1 MLLNN
6 SNHLQNIRSLV
17 TFEISINMNLPY
29 EFATTNISFATWPEN
44 TLVDGILTPT
54 YFRLTFKDALHRSVY
69 LRNLGNHRPEIS
81 FMLHAQ
87 GMRERRKGAVSIL
100 SVYSPPF
107 QDPASLSLSL
117 SFMLFLSHLS
127 LVHETFLVK
136 SLRRF
141 H

>member
-6 SNHLQNIRSLV
+6 SNHLQDIRSLV
-17 TFEISINMNLPY
+17 TFEISINMNLPL
-29 EFATTNISFATWPEN
+29 TTNISFATRPEN

-107 QDPASLSLSL
+107 QDPASLSLTLSL
-117 SFMLFLSHLS
+117 SFILFLSHLS

>member
-17 TFEISINMNLPY
+17 TFEISINMNLPL
-29 EFATTNISFATWPEN
+29 TINISFATWPEN
-44 TLVDGILTPT
+44 TLVDGNLTPT

-107 QDPASLSLSL
+107 QRSCFSLSRSL
-117 SFMLFLSHLS
+117 SFSFSRTYLWFTKLSS
-127 LVHETFLVK
+127 
-136 SLRRF
+136 
-141 H
+141 